1 MADRLI
7 APIGATDERSVG
19 QPRSGASGYRVV
31 VIDIDGTLL
40 PHGGSVSERN
50 RLAIERAIAA
60 GIVVTLASG
69 RMFPLIEPLV
79 KELGLTAPTICY
91 GGALIVDPS
100 TGRSLQQRG
109 VPRQLAIE
117 VIRAA
122 RDRGLTARVY
132 LDAAVY
138 VDAIDAEAFNYDSL
152 TRVAATAVGD
162 LERFLEVD
170 ATHLAIDAPPGMTRG
185 LVHELQE
192 QFGGR
197 LNVTTGHPLLTE
209 FSHLSVHKGSAL
221 AWLCEHMGQPLAAS
235 IAIGNDWNDL
245 AMLRSAGLAI
255 AVSNAHPDVLAI
267 ADVVVPSVDNC
278 GVAHALERFVL

>member
-1 MADRLI
+1 MPDPVA
-7 APIGATDERSVG
+7 APGCSNANRRPPRARSEG
-19 QPRSGASGYRVV
+19 SGYRVV
-31 VIDIDGTLL
+31 AIDIDGTLL
-40 PHGGSVSERN
+40 PHGGSISPRD

-60 GIVVTLASG
+60 GVIVTLASG

-79 KELGLTAPTICY
+79 RELGLTAPTICY
-91 GGALIVDPS
+91 GGALIIDPG
-100 TGRSLQQRG
+100 TGQALHQRG

-138 VDAIDAEAFNYDSL
+138 VDTISVGAFNYDSL

-170 ATHLAIDAPPGMTRG
+170 ATHLAIDAPSGLTRG
-185 LVHELQE
+185 LVLELQE

-221 AWLCEHMGQPLAAS
+221 AWLCGHLGIPLGAS
-235 IAIGNDWNDL
+235 MAIGDDWNDL
-245 AMLRSAGLAI
+245 AMLRSAGLAV

-267 ADVVVPSVDNC
+267 ADVVVPSVGNS